1 MLFITKS
8 ASYKSS
14 SIESLQKKNFTYQ
27 NWKILKHVT
36 DEQDTIGRWSPAGL
50 VDLHPLLPQTGPAV
64 CRAAGA
70 RAARRIPV
78 LGMAFERARRV
89 LRAGLGEIGHR
100 LEQLGFWGATETPDQ
115 SHEQAYRCCGD
126 QQASKRVDE
135 YPVFG
140 RDLLGQEHAELRLE
154 VEDTRDPDAC
164 ADHAQADQMILEV
177 VLGEVSAFLACVD
190 RGENRDRGQGQ
201 LLQDAGRVQRPD
213 KGRAKFCR
221 IAHDYVNITR

>member
-1 MLFITKS
+1 
-8 ASYKSS
+8 
-14 SIESLQKKNFTYQ
+14 
-27 NWKILKHVT
+27 
-36 DEQDTIGRWSPAGL
+36 
-50 VDLHPLLPQTGPAV
+50 
-64 CRAAGA
+64 
-70 RAARRIPV
+70 
-78 LGMAFERARRV
+78 MAFERARRV

-164 ADHAQADQMILEV
+164 ADHAQTDQMILEV

-213 KGRAKFCR
+213 KGRAKFSE
-221 IAHDYVNITR
+221 VITRPNEGQYGVEEQAELVDQALGQDGHREHVDLSLRRGRLVLIDEKGPR